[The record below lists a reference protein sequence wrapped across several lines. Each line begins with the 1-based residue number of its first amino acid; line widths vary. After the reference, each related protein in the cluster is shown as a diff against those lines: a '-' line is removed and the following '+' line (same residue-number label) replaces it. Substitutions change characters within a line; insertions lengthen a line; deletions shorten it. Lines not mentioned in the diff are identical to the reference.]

1 MPVIDAIQTAIDSVA
16 AAVSS
21 TTSSRGGLLD
31 AMLPPASRAPPD
43 SAVVERVALYLR
55 KSNDGLDFNAHL
67 RSLKSFRNPS
77 ILEKLVSKFN
87 IDEHGSLCDPAVW
100 NPHQFDGAE
109 RYDALAKR
117 AKQTEFERSSAATG
131 RVEFVPAS
139 SAPTSAKPPP
149 PLSEHA
155 KKLAKKEKFRQKA
168 IQQRETA
175 AQAAAAARE
184 SHAAKK
190 RTWF

>member
-1 MPVIDAIQTAIDSVA
+1 
-16 AAVSS
+16 
-21 TTSSRGGLLD
+21 
-31 AMLPPASRAPPD
+31 MLPPPSRSPPNP
-43 SAVVERVALYLR
+43 AVVERVAVFLR

-67 RSLKSFRNPS
+67 RSLKAFRNPS

-109 RYDALAKR
+109 RYDVLAKR
-117 AKQTEFERSSAATG
+117 AKQTEIERSSATTG
-131 RVEFVPAS
+131 RVEFVPA
-139 SAPTSAKPPP
+139 AGAATTSGAVSKKPE
-149 PLSEHA
+149 LSEHA

-175 AQAAAAARE
+175 AQAAARAHE
-184 SHAAKK
+184 NQKK